1 MEKNE
6 GNEVVIGVDVYSET
20 INGDETIWTRED
32 GLISVVK
39 RRDIQFFTE
48 DDVTINETEESK
60 STIVDVFKKHFGL

>member
-6 GNEVVIGVDVYSET
+6 GNEVMIGEDVYSET